1 MRTTSSIGA
10 IWMKVEVGFKP
21 FPLRC
26 LASLGLLVEDCQMLW
41 GLALVS
47 RMRVASTLVTKPSF
61 VILWLCGALP
71 TVRVLRLFVL
81 VALTLTLEVRLVAVE
96 GTTKLSSVR
105 DIHMNFRQRLGTNR
119 ALRAILSKKLIMLF
133 SLK

>member
-1 MRTTSSIGA
+1 
-10 IWMKVEVGFKP
+10 MKVEVGFKP

-47 RMRVASTLVTKPSF
+47 RMRVASTLVTEPSF
-61 VILWLCGALP
+61 VILWLCGAFP
-71 TVRVLRLFVL
+71 MVRVSRLPVPI
-81 VALTLTLEVRLVAVE
+81 ALTLTLEVRLVAVE

-105 DIHMNFRQRLGTNR
+105 DIHMNF
-119 ALRAILSKKLIMLF
+119 
-133 SLK
+133 